1 MSDFLFP
8 EQPHPGDG
16 AIEPLVGPLK
26 VTKDLSWRAHEVV
39 IRKMLRA
46 ACDAGAASR
55 PQANKRARRYLP
67 NDLFP
72 LVARYYWSGEP
83 SR

>member
-46 ACDAGAASR
+46 ACDAGAGVAAAS
-55 PQANKRARRYLP
+55 K
-67 NDLFP
+67 
-72 LVARYYWSGEP
+72 
-83 SR
+83 